1 MSEIG
6 SAAGVTAGYAQK
18 VTEDLAANTNE
29 QERVRTELARLQGE
43 LLQLEESQQVLVKM
57 QDVLAGVG
65 QPESGRGKSTKKA
78 AVPAARRG
86 TSATGQGKT
95 TRRNNASK
103 ARAEKSAGKATPTK
117 GAAPAKGAAEETWVA
132 LIEGYLAEHSGP
144 KSAAEVSTAL
154 TEAHPQRKVQQ
165 TVVRNSLE
173 QGVARGLLTRSKQG
187 RSVYYTTADAS
198 SSAAPATS
206 AQ

>member
-6 SAAGVTAGYAQK
+6 SAVGVTAGYAQK

-65 QPESGRGKSTKKA
+65 QPEPGRGKNKKKA

-103 ARAEKSAGKATPTK
+103 ARAEKSAGKA
-117 GAAPAKGAAEETWVA
+117 APAKGAVEETWVA

-198 SSAAPATS
+198 SPTAPATS